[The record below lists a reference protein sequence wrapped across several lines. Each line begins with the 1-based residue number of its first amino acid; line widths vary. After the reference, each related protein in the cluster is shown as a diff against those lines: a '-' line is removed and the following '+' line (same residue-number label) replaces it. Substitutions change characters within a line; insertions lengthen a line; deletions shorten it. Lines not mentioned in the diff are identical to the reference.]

1 MLEYLFK
8 FLSRKFKIQNLALLF
23 LSKWGNADRSTL
35 HFLKNFILIVLLPL
49 DIEYFHNVKIDLN
62 LNVNVFLDEVV
73 IIWKLSDA
81 SVNPGNLFQDE
92 DEDNKENWVA
102 CKIFR

>member
-1 MLEYLFK
+1 MY
-8 FLSRKFKIQNLALLF
+8 
-23 LSKWGNADRSTL
+23 
-35 HFLKNFILIVLLPL
+35 FIVY
-49 DIEYFHNVKIDLN
+49 YFV
-62 LNVNVFLDEVV
+62 DEVV